1 MDLKIVVAKRKY
13 VFHQTAPE
21 NVARIRR
28 LKKLSCSADLLSQ
41 AGKPVATQPRPEA
54 LTIDIASEPVVLRG
68 QAPLLAKGQLALAD
82 GFTMSDL
89 VQLLDAHVYFW
100 LAATADEAPQGGGK
114 KKSGGEARL
123 RIGLADLIAANP
135 SRGPLFCRYTSGGPR
150 AAQGEGSPRGPD
162 LFQGIVEFEQ
172 MDQLNEMVFKGAV
185 NLPASTMVSVDGGK
199 FVPLFDA

>member
-28 LKKLSCSADLLSQ
+28 LKKLSTSAELLAL
-41 AGKPVATQPRPEA
+41 AGQPPSTAPRPEA
-54 LTIDIASEPVVLRG
+54 LTLDVASEPVVLRG

-82 GFTMSDL
+82 GFTMPDL
-89 VQLLDAHVYFW
+89 VKLLDAHVYFW
-100 LAATADEAPQGGGK
+100 LAATADEAPQGAGK
-114 KKSGGEARL
+114 KSSGEARL
-123 RIGLADLIAANP
+123 RIALADLIAANP

-150 AAQGEGSPRGPD
+150 ASQGEASPRGPD

-172 MDQLNEMVFKGAV
+172 MDQLNEMVFKGTV